1 MANGRMSNSE
11 LSDSIKNN
19 IKYMFDTN
27 IKYSIEQYNKIII
40 DLKDTILDLQQK
52 IKNND
57 NHNDSNTILYS
68 SMVTKN
74 LDEIKFTINDTVTTN
89 IENIYED
96 SNRKKTL
103 IIYNIEKKNLI
114 KK

>member
-1 MANGRMSNSE
+1 MVECQILNY
-11 LSDSIKNN
+11 LTLLKIILN
-19 IKYMFDTN
+19 ICLILILN
-27 IKYSIEQYNKIII
+27 IVFEQYNKIII

-57 NHNDSNTILYS
+57 NHNDRNTILYS

-103 IIYNIEKKNLI
+103 IIYNIEKKNVI